1 MLLIIIADIAPIS
14 KDINKLCAHGT
25 SRFFQG
31 MFLFKANLNLILVF
45 NTCASHTHFRGDGFL
60 IVLMLYL

>member
-45 NTCASHTHFRGDGFL
+45 IL
-60 IVLMLYL
+60 ILEVTDF

>member
-45 NTCASHTHFRGDGFL
+45 MGKSYSF
-60 IVLMLYL
+60 